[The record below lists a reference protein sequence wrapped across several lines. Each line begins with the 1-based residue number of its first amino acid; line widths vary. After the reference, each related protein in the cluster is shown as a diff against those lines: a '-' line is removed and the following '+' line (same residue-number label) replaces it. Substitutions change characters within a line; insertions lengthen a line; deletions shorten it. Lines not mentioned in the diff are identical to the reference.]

1 MTNNAET
8 NQQTAAA
15 AATGKAADG
24 TDLSAS
30 DYYFDSY
37 SHYGIHEVIL
47 IEISVEILH
56 RNSSLHN
63 HATRKCSRTRCAP

>member
-8 NQQTAAA
+8 NQQTAA
-15 AATGKAADG
+15 TGKATDD

-37 SHYGIHEVIL
+37 SHYGIHEVIH
-47 IEISVEILH
+47 IEIPVEILH
-56 RNSSLHN
+56 RN
-63 HATRKCSRTRCAP
+63 